1 VQTVKW
7 LLWCLRRG
15 ARTIRSRADAARSHL
30 AANHRARYARAV
42 HQVHGTNAPDL
53 GIALVVLLHQHADEA
68 ESEPVGS
75 LRLQLLDRQKA
86 LYVAI
91 EEEIGYSRP
100 MQPLPL
106 NQRLDRIGQHIVRA
120 RLFLDL
126 WFYFEERDSRR
137 KIIETMREYNE
148 FFRFTPHAYFV
159 AYVIYMAGV
168 FDKRSDTI
176 SLPPLVRE
184 VKAAGQLIGQD
195 AAAVDAL
202 LVEAKPVADKVLIL
216 RHKAFAHRSAHISYN
231 DIFKMAAVRPDQLRD
246 LTDLALKIANRLLLA
261 RGLQDQYFTE
271 LPREAA
277 EAMMKALDVER
288 P

>member
-1 VQTVKW
+1 M
-7 LLWCLRRG
+7 
-15 ARTIRSRADAARSHL
+15 RSQFGVAHRVLDVFMAELHLQRPGCRAVRCAFDVAVVAAR
-30 AANHRARYARAV
+30 AGV
-42 HQVHGTNAPDL
+42 EITVVAPCL
-53 GIALVVLLHQHADEA
+53 EGALCC
-68 ESEPVGS
+68 
-75 LRLQLLDRQKA
+75 
-86 LYVAI
+86 
-91 EEEIGYSRP
+91 GYSRS

-126 WFYFEERDSRR
+126 WFYFEERDSRC

-168 FDKRSDTI
+168 FDKRPGTI

-184 VKAAGQLIGQD
+184 VKTLGQLKGQD

-202 LVEAKPVADKVLIL
+202 LVGAKSVVDKVLIL
-216 RHKAFAHRSAHISYN
+216 RHEAFAHRSAHISYN
-231 DIFKMAAVRPDQLRD
+231 DVFTMAAVKPDELRD
-246 LTDLALKIANRLLLA
+246 LTDKALKIANRLLLA
-261 RGLQDQYFTE
+261 RGLEDQYFTE

-277 EAMMKALDVER
+277 EAMMKALRVKG

>member
-1 VQTVKW
+1 
-7 LLWCLRRG
+7 
-15 ARTIRSRADAARSHL
+15 
-30 AANHRARYARAV
+30 
-42 HQVHGTNAPDL
+42 
-53 GIALVVLLHQHADEA
+53 
-68 ESEPVGS
+68 
-75 LRLQLLDRQKA
+75 
-86 LYVAI
+86 
-91 EEEIGYSRP
+91 

-106 NQRLDRIGQHIVRA
+106 NERLDRIGQHVVRA

-148 FFRFTPHAYFV
+148 FFRFTPHAYLI

-168 FDKRSDTI
+168 FDKRRDTI

-184 VKAAGQLIGQD
+184 VKAAGQLKGQD
-195 AAAVDAL
+195 AATVDAL
-202 LVEAKPVADKVLIL
+202 LVEAKPIADKVLIL

-231 DIFKMAAVRPDQLRD
+231 DVFKMAAVKPNQLRD
-246 LTDLALKIANRLLLA
+246 LTDMALNIANRLLLA

-271 LPREAA
+271 LPRGAA
-277 EAMMKALDVER
+277 DAMMKTLGPKR